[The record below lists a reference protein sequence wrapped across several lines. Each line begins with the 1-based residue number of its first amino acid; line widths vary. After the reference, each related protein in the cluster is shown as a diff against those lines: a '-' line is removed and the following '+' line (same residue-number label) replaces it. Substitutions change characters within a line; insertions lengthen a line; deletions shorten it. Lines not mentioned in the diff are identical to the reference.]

1 MEPIVGRKHAATSRG
16 PQCRVDAA
24 LAQLR
29 PKHQQ
34 ILVLVAV
41 EKLTYPDIA
50 ERLGISVKRVER
62 RFANAL
68 CELDRILEAGGKSP
82 WRCLWQGAHRSG
94 SISDGY
100 ESARRSLRQSRVNL
114 AMER

>member
-1 MEPIVGRKHAATSRG
+1 MGRKHAATLCG
-16 PQCRVDAA
+16 AQHQVDAA

-29 PKHQQ
+29 PERQQ

-68 CELDRILEAGGKSP
+68 CELDRNLEAGGKSP

-100 ESARRSLRQSRVNL
+100 ESARRPLRQARANL
-114 AMER
+114 GMER